1 MGGKG
6 LRLYFACDFAG
17 GNLLLKR
24 WWWLNTASVQI
35 NMHTLA
41 LLCLVGLAP
50 LCLQAAQT
58 PYFTDFESG
67 AGTEWSNTT
76 TDNTYPEAFSRFTGR
91 FGNQGQTLSLSNL
104 TVGASYTISYDLYV
118 LDSWDG
124 GGDTMGIQVD
134 GFDAFKYTFSNYNGN
149 PPSNPQSYPDNP
161 DVGRY
166 DMGFSGY
173 VDAIYRNV
181 EVPFVASNAV
191 VHITFQGSGLQ
202 DINDESWGVDNV
214 GVKLTSQLEDTYV
227 RLSTLPAQAST
238 NALII
243 DQFTISA
250 SRNLLSTSV
259 TNLANY
265 SLKEAGANG
274 TLGNADDV
282 AVPFDISTSGKDV
295 RFTLKS
301 APLQPGRY
309 RFMVLST
316 LLDANGKAV
325 TAFTRDFAVS
335 NPPLGLIEP
344 LVNGSIQ
351 DAAALPVAETPTGT
365 GFYTAA
371 GLGVFSSVGELDYW
385 SFDAEAQDRV
395 TIRLETEKT
404 GVYPRLFLQNANGD
418 NVQTVYGDGN
428 GVALLQNYT
437 ITTPGTYFIRA
448 WTDSAVSKYRVRV
461 DQSRG
466 PQLESEDN
474 SSQANANAASLSI
487 LTGAY
492 QARVAG
498 SLPVGDG
505 SGDWYNVG
513 VLNPGNAI
521 SVVATPVAGSG
532 IPLSNLVL
540 SVESSGSG
548 NGVALATN
556 ATGLL
561 NYTVV
566 SNDVHFVRISTAGTN
581 LNWRAQ
587 YYITI
592 SIVDGVPP
600 VVVSAS
606 VPSANGV
613 TTNLVDSIRVVFSE
627 NLNASITMLG
637 HRGGAYKG
645 HYYYPTT
652 NVMTWKDAEAQA
664 QTMGAHLVTVNDA
677 LENKW
682 LRENFIAL
690 GSFWIGLTDET
701 NEGTF
706 LWTSEQ
712 PVSFVN
718 WNSGEPNNSNNEDYV
733 QMAASGAW
741 SDASATLQTYGVVE
755 TTSLGPDQDGDGI
768 PDAWDPFPKDRFNGL
783 QLRAAGADGAF
794 GTADDVYY
802 QPYFDGV
809 PAGTEAVIRIADGP
823 LQAGKYQFIL
833 SGALR
838 DRVGNALAV
847 NYTNLFQVSVAEG
860 YAQEQR
866 FSDSAFGASPLG
878 TFASGNP
885 DGSLIGLSEILTGR
899 NPEGIA
905 AGDFNGDGQVDLV
918 SANYGA
924 GTITV
929 MTGQGDGTFVVAT
942 NQAVGRSSVNVLT
955 ADFNKD
961 GKLDLAVA
969 NYSDSS
975 VAIMLGNGNGT
986 FQTATYFAVGT
997 RPIGMATGDINK
1009 DGKVDLVVANVNSDN
1024 ASVLIGNGDGTFAA
1038 AVNYAC
1044 GNQPFSA
1051 VLGDLNKDGLLDLVT
1066 ANRESDN
1073 VSILFGKNDGTF
1085 GTSTNFVAGDGPR
1098 CAGIGDV
1105 DKDGNMDI
1113 VVANSIGQT
1122 VSVLKGDGAGHF
1134 QTKVD
1139 YAHTA
1144 SDVYNCNLVDINGD
1158 GYLDILLMGYGNSQ
1172 LVTML
1177 NLKNGTFG
1185 TGVVYPC
1192 GGNAIAAVTGDFNK
1206 DGLTDVAAVNYYG
1219 NTATVFL
1226 GRAQQVLVESPV
1238 GSGVRTAAGRGNL
1251 QDSGDIDYWSFSGQ
1265 AGDRCSIA
1273 VETIGSPGASQLYYL
1288 LRSASGANLVDFY
1301 PSYNGWG
1308 QSAPV
1313 VLPYS
1318 GNYTVEV
1325 RRNYDYF
1332 GEYRLRVTLASPP
1345 IQLEREDNS
1354 SISAANAPS
1363 LTLDAGHRKAT
1374 QLGYISIGD
1383 GNGDYFYLGA
1393 MAEGTVINLGAR
1405 KPATSGLAAELAI
1418 FDGSGNLMTNSAVGA
1433 AGLSYTI
1440 PSGKGGTYYARLL
1453 GGSIQGGQGGASG
1466 YALDF
1471 NGANY
1476 VTMPDAAS
1484 LDVTNQFTLE
1494 AWVYP
1499 QQFSGQDRAVISK
1512 VGGTG
1517 GNNGYQFGFS
1527 SDGKLWMSF
1536 NSPGQSWGSA
1546 NGVSTSPLDIL
1557 NRWTHVAATYDND
1570 TIRLY
1575 VNGQLTASNTVG
1587 ARAVV
1592 NSTSTLRISGDDN
1605 NHVYFDGLIDEVRL
1619 WNIARS
1625 QASLVADK
1633 DRGLT
1638 GAESGLAGYWNL
1650 NEGVGGTVMDR
1661 TANKNNGTL
1670 AGSTLPRWVLLGDS
1684 ILPSAGILAQYLLDI
1699 DLASANAPV
1708 IVQTSLP
1715 VENSTNLNI
1724 IDRFSMVFNKDMM
1737 VGSITNQASYD
1748 LRSAGPDGNFDTSD
1762 DATYQVVNKDY
1773 TGGFT
1778 VNYQISD
1785 GPLQPGKYR
1794 FTARTLLKDSF
1805 GNALAANYV
1814 QRFVIQGVA
1823 GFVMESR
1830 SNGSMN
1836 NATPLALTSS
1846 GKPAGSFN
1854 ATSQYAVAGNP
1865 HHLALGKF
1873 NGDTNWDLVTANY
1886 NGDNISVFTGNGDG
1900 TFVLTTNYP
1909 TGNGAVMADVGDVN
1923 KDGKADLVVAN
1934 YRANHFTVLLGSG
1947 AGTFTN
1953 LTNYATG
1960 VNPYGIG
1967 LGDFNKD
1974 GNLDVACGNTGSDNI
1989 QIFLGAGDGTF
2000 GSATNLSV
2008 GDQPNRLVVVD
2019 LNKDAKLDIVVA
2031 NYSGDSLSILMGHGD
2046 GAFDTALTI
2055 SVGDGPRAVAVA
2067 DVNNDGKLDLVVP
2080 LGVSQKVSVL
2090 NGNGDGTFGEPTV
2103 YNTGLN
2109 DVYDVIAVDL
2119 NQDGNLDLALAGYGS
2134 SRLGIMLNAG
2144 GGKFESI
2151 AHYSLG
2157 SGTIGVVA
2165 AEFNGDGLIDL
2176 ATANYGENTLSVLL
2190 GELRVNLAEDPSG
2203 SGMRTGAGRGNL
2215 SNTSDYDYW
2224 SFYGAAGDL
2233 VSIAVSAPGSPSAS
2247 QLYFRIDDPA
2257 GNYLTDF
2264 YPNYN
2269 GWGQSTPVT
2278 LPLTGTYTV
2287 YARYNY
2293 DYQSEYRLRVTTL
2306 SPPKQLEKEDNNN
2319 VSQANNVSLVLT
2331 NGHQLAQIA
2340 GYVSVGDDSGDY
2352 FKLGNLSSG
2361 TAISLG
2367 FKQPQSSWLNAV
2379 LGIFNSGGT
2388 MVTNSPIAA
2397 TNLTYV
2403 VGDGQEGAY
2412 YARVLATQPGALYI
2426 AGNSERVNVGAWSPG
2441 SQWTVEAWVKAVS
2454 APSGRRT
2461 IAGGLN
2467 SCLDWAITMESG
2479 QFGLATKPPGA
2490 CSISYRSTNTVVLNR
2505 WYHVAGTCDGTN
2517 AFLYVDGE
2525 LAATGAVENNYVGTP
2540 SGTWIGNE
2548 ACCTSSTFPGYIE
2561 EVRIWNRPLAVTE
2574 IRSNRLKTLNGDEA
2588 GLAGYWKL
2596 NEGFGTMAYDSSTNH
2611 HNGTLESG
2619 ARWAY
2624 SDLSGFASVTPS
2636 TFAVLD
2642 PLYAQYILS
2651 IDLSDSQPPMVTGVT
2666 LPTSGTTTQTLVDRF
2681 SISFNKDMM
2690 AATVVDP
2697 GTYDLRSSGADSQ
2710 FATADDAVYAI
2721 SCDGYTSGLSA
2732 SYHIPDGPL
2741 QPGQYRFTVKN
2752 SLQDRSGNPLPTNFV
2767 VTFGV
2772 TNIAGYVFEGR
2783 NNNSRNLATSLA
2795 TKPSNA
2801 PDGSLGSAGTVSADS
2816 GTRWV
2821 VVGKMNADNHSDL
2834 VAANYNADNI
2844 SVILGNGDG
2853 TFQAATQYAAG
2864 NGPIAVVLAD
2874 WNGDGK
2880 TDVTVANYQ
2889 ANSLSVLLG
2898 NGDGTLTS
2906 LTNIATGAK
2915 PLALAS
2921 ADYNGDGRP
2930 DLAVAC
2936 NGNNNIRVYTVTG
2949 AGVFTLAGT
2958 FSVGTNPETIHA
2970 GDLNKDSKQDLVVG
2984 NFNSDN
2990 VSVLLGNGDGTFKDA
3005 VQYATG
3011 DGPAAVTVGDVNKD
3025 GLLDVV
3031 AAHYNHTSMSV
3042 LLGNGDGTL
3051 GGATNY
3057 STALG
3062 TPYAMDL
3069 ADLNGD
3075 GSLDLVVPSFNG
3087 SQFAI
3092 LLNNGN
3098 GGFGEPFLYSC
3109 GSGASKAVVADF
3121 NEDGRLDVV
3130 TANRNSGNISI
3141 FLGNPVKEL
3150 VEDPAG
3156 TGVRSVG
3163 GRGIL
3168 TAASDVDYWSFSGK
3182 AGEWVSIA
3190 SEVAGNPGASS
3201 LHFRLEDP
3209 NGSSVVDYYAEYY
3222 GYGQSTPVQLPT
3234 SGTYAL
3240 RVEHYYDY
3248 LGEYRFRVTTAPA
3261 LIQLERE
3268 ANNNTSQANTV
3279 DMPLVNKHRL
3289 ATVLGYLGTYDSAGD
3304 YFRLGNLVADTT
3316 IGLKFRLPDSSALW
3330 PVLSVF
3336 DGNGTLVTNT
3346 ISEQTSLSY
3355 TIPSGGDGS
3364 YYARVTSGDYGNR
3377 PALKLDGSS
3386 QSIDLGNWFGYQA
3399 FTISMW
3405 IKPGGSQGT
3414 YADILDNNHRSGINW
3429 VIQQNGSDQNYYIW
3443 GNSDGASTVYFSLSP
3458 NRWNHLVI
3466 TRDTNRLNSIYVNGV
3481 LAGASVGTGD
3491 INYNGQQT
3499 LAFGRWGGGGRN
3511 WNGLVDELHMWS
3523 RPLSAGEVVA
3533 DMNST
3538 TMPSDSSVV
3547 GWWSFNEG
3555 SGAAVQDRSGNA
3567 HNGTLVNNPVWGTF
3581 SDRSLDTLFAQYLLD
3596 IDLSDAT
3603 SPAIT
3608 GVTFP
3613 AEGTT
3618 NSAII
3623 DRFTLSFSKDLLST
3637 SVTDVATYEL
3647 RGAGPDGVMDTSDD
3661 YLYTLASDGY
3671 TTGLSASFQVVNG
3684 PLQPGLHRFTV
3695 LTVLQ
3700 DRSGNTL
3707 AQPYIRYFH
3716 VGSVAGFFVEN
3727 QDNNTAAKATP
3738 ITMVESPAGLKSG
3751 GGRGNLRNSSDV
3763 DFWSFEGNTNE
3774 VLMIGMDIPGN
3785 PGGSQLHFEVF
3796 APNGTRI
3803 QDLYPDYYGKGQSSA
3818 LVLATNGTFTV
3829 RVSPYY
3835 NYFNEY
3841 RFRVSLAVPP
3851 MQMEVEDNNTIAKA
3865 SPVTLAVSGDS
3876 RYANIAGYIQN
3887 NGDLDY
3893 FNLGALTNG
3902 STVFLSVR
3910 LPSTS
3915 KLAPVVSLYDSDG
3928 KYLSEAA
3935 GGRPSDG
3942 VAQVQITKDGTYIA
3956 LIRGAE
3962 GIGGLTEQY
3971 VLDVQTVPT
3980 GNVSFPN
3987 LQVTSIV
3994 LPTGPV
4000 TSGGSIAFAFGVT
4013 NVGALATPGA
4023 SWSDRAVLSINT
4035 VMGDED
4041 DIPLGIYPHIGSLAP
4056 GAGYKVN
4063 ASGAIPDGVGGPFYI
4078 IVQTDFGNLV
4088 NEFLLE
4094 ADNTTVSDQTF
4105 SVILANYAD
4114 LKVENLHIGDPVD
4127 GVYPLSW
4134 TIANRG
4140 NASVNKSFKERIY
4153 VKNVASGAVLLNSE
4167 RAVADSLAVGGT
4179 LARSAQVTTSAAGIY
4194 QVLITAD
4201 SGNNIFEYETAGHAA
4216 AELNTA
4222 EGSFQITQAFN
4233 ISVQANP
4240 ANGGSVTGGG
4250 SYGVGSI
4257 ATLVA
4262 TPNTN
4267 AMPYYFLN
4275 WTENGVFQTATN
4287 QYRFTVTRDRVLVA
4301 NFTLP
4306 SYQISGVSDPSEGGY
4321 VTGSGTYFHGTTNTL
4336 KATANPGYLFTNWTE
4351 KGSVVAIQPELT
4363 VVASAN
4369 RSLVAHFVEANVF
4382 HVVST
4387 ATLPANLVPIAGA
4400 GTYSNGQTYI
4410 FRAPSNITNGP
4421 TAYAFKR
4428 FSVNGATASTNTAFT
4443 KRFST
4448 VDATNMVLVAEY
4460 EGRSILPVLIGA
4472 SGSISNPVPITTNY
4486 LLSLQF
4492 DRSMNPAYE
4501 PVVTLTNAALT
4512 VQTQVRTGGVW
4523 RTTAVTN
4530 DTYVTPSIS
4539 FGTGMDGTHKV
4550 WAIGGRDTNGLAL
4563 ALTNAL
4569 QVVVDAVPPVQPVV
4583 SLTSSNATSATISW
4597 ATYTA
4602 PSDLARFRVYLQPVS
4617 TTTGLALVTVI
4628 GPEKRSFQ
4636 FTGLSLDVNYYAA
4649 IEPVDQAGN
4658 TPATLNTLPILL
4670 PTTMPPQ
4677 VSIAATP
4684 VGANS
4689 ARIAWPTYDT
4699 SQLFGF
4705 AGFQLYVREANFI
4718 NVLGQTP
4725 AATFGPGIRETTVDN
4740 LDRTRKYFFAI
4751 VGVNRTN
4758 GFLRGVKTAAWSDPY
4773 AGELTRDTTIGSAGQ
4788 VVDIYQSISVNS
4800 NATLTLP
4807 AGTTLRF
4814 AAGAGLT
4821 VEQGRLMAEGTALD
4835 PVVFTS
4841 MKDSDGGTPA
4851 AGDWEGVVLKGSAA
4865 SSSRLTHVWVKFG
4878 KGLVLDA
4885 CQPTLD
4891 AFTALYNA
4899 PCGISLLN
4907 GAGATTESALIAFN
4921 QVGVQQA
4928 GLARLNIRNSVIKN
4942 NTTNAIALNAL
4953 SMIATQNWWGT
4964 PISAEITGRLSG
4976 SVNADSYLAYEP
4988 LLTPAMGTVINSL
5001 KVSTPVVD
5009 LKLASRTAESMRVSE
5024 DSSFANVFF
5033 APFTNRLAF
5042 ALSEGGGSKSIYAQF
5057 RSTTGNTNVPLVLN
5071 LEYITSGPKIQ
5082 AFSLSEGIT
5091 LHRPV
5096 QVSGLASAVLGVKK
5110 MELFVDGVLVYSANG
5125 GSISY
5130 LWDIRGLTPGIHRAK
5145 LLASDNGGNFATSE
5159 RNVVIDPTPP
5169 PAPVILQPGADLV
5182 QTTPTINV
5190 SGTAE
5195 KGIGIRLT
5203 RNGTLVAT
5211 TAADAS
5217 GAFSVN
5223 AASLVEGLNELVAI
5237 AFDSIGSTRSATRQ
5251 VVLDTGAPSM
5261 VVLDAPAYRPGYGLD
5276 LTWHYLTQG
5285 ERPTRFQVY
5294 WHTNNFNSSSQASG
5308 LSPILDAA
5316 GYTISGL
5323 ADGKYYI
5330 GVVGLDAAGNRSA
5343 LSDRVSYFYDSTRP
5357 SFVIS
5362 YDRQSPVGMGAL
5374 TVRLAS
5380 SEPLAFMPTLSFK
5393 APGAVGPQSISITN
5407 TSETTYE
5414 GVLTITGAT
5423 PSGEVTWSV
5432 SGQDLAG
5439 NTYSGAP
5446 KGSPLVIDVIPPQ
5459 GIITTVPQGPV
5470 QTLVPTNVVV
5480 TLGLTEPVAAGSVP
5494 TLQFN
5499 PPTGTVVNVTLSGS
5513 GTNWNGLLPL
5523 HPSMGSGFGA
5533 FVFGA
5538 RDVVNNVG
5546 SNLLSGATLEIYNTA
5561 QPSAPSAPAGLAA
5574 ESLSGGQIKLRWGA
5588 VSNAEIYRLYRE
5600 AGTNNVAPTVLVLDN
5615 VMSNQVVD
5623 VPLADGK
5630 YRYAVT
5636 ASRRGSESTNGNIV
5650 VANSDRTPPPAPTNI
5665 VVQLAS
5671 AGVQISWQ
5679 QPAGEKPDHFNVY
5692 RNGAL
5697 VKTLVSGTTI
5707 IDVPPRGVANYTVGA
5722 SDALGNENLSAQA
5735 SIQMLVGAV
5744 GNLQV
5749 LINQGQAPVL
5759 TWTSDDSTA
5768 VGYNVYRNGVK
5779 QNATL
5784 LTTASYVDLLP
5795 VGDSV
5800 ITYAVRAENAKAEE
5814 SAPRT
5819 VDVYPIALDL
5829 FANAQGSTTNGA
5841 LVTRYFDD
5849 YQVVVTNLT
5858 AATAMPVQALEL
5870 RRTVDSGSAL
5880 TRVMPVSQT
5889 IGGGNWLG
5897 RDVVFAS
5904 AATLDAQSMRVRVVQ
5919 DTGVSGSSVIYQRVF
5934 DFTRVSDPGL
5944 MMSLASSQPP
5954 LAGGLASFDV
5964 RMYNRG
5970 YADINVIVTRANG
5983 AKPGDIYIAVK
5994 NPLGQEVSRTEYNG
6008 TPKGTFFMNDG
6019 RAYVRIVPGAS
6030 VAFTVADV
6038 LVPEALSSQEYATF
6052 EVVASKIYHHLG
6064 SSDQLESG
6072 PLRGSMDSSLKQ
6084 TDYYGTATASQ
6095 AVYSN
6100 EDPIIITGKAIDRAK
6115 GTPVPNAALK
6125 IGFSTR
6131 GFRWFKEIV
6140 TDATGKY
6147 TYEYHTQPG
6156 FGGTLTMWAA
6166 HPLVFDALN
6175 QTQVTVYKM
6184 YANPSYGDIRMS
6196 KNDTMRFGVSLFNPA
6211 DVPLTQLKTEYV
6223 VYRMDG
6229 TNQIPVTTVRGTN
6242 RIDSSLQI
6250 EPGKSRDVVLELA
6263 ADPNAPDEVVVEA
6276 VISTAEGARAR
6287 FTGYVTLLPAVP
6299 LVVVMDPP
6307 IGYLE
6312 VSLNR
6317 GSQLSRQVT
6326 ILNRGLKDLQGVE
6339 LFAPTNVTWMNVNL
6353 PVSPDGKI
6361 RLPDLGIGKSNT
6373 FTVVF
6378 TPPADVKMDYYH
6390 DVIKVKGTNT
6400 PADFDIDLYSLVTSD
6415 QKGSVQF
6422 FVDNNL
6428 GLTVSNATVRLRS
6441 GLLQVELP
6449 PSITDSNGLV
6459 TIHDLQEGDWSWQ
6472 ASAPGHSTTAGTV
6485 AVVPSQTVQVHA
6497 RLAKSLVTV
6506 NFSVVPVP
6514 YTDKYEIKIEQT
6526 FETHVP
6532 AGVLVV
6538 DPPFKNFEKIQPG
6551 FEANFIATVK
6561 NYGLLEMTDLTIKGS
6576 ESQGGVL
6583 TPLIEY
6589 VPLML
6594 PMQTI
6599 EVPFTFTYNTSG
6611 EGQQGIKTR
6620 QRKPSGQDIADC
6632 IVGAAPFGGALSADV
6647 WRGLAAILQARERCI
6662 SDLSPQTALT
6672 SIGIIYGIGQL
6683 AAAWGSFA
6691 EFTVGFIGQA
6701 LGCIIGN
6708 FFDPGGGGN
6717 TNYPGPR
6724 SDSSYNCD
6732 AFPCFGTDTKV
6743 WMADGSWK
6751 EIQNIRSTDKVRTG
6765 LRDTQVATV
6774 RHTYTNASSNV
6785 LEVKLADAMTGAIK
6799 RNLVVTGEHLMWV
6812 DGKGWVA
6819 ACNLKVGDWLSTFD
6833 GANYKV
6839 AEMKATKQVIPVY
6852 SLQLEGD
6859 SAFYANGVLVH
6870 DMCGGQLG
6878 GLTLLRKEAAQ

>member
-1 MGGKG
+1 
-6 LRLYFACDFAG
+6 
-17 GNLLLKR
+17 
-24 WWWLNTASVQI
+24 
-35 NMHTLA
+35 MHTLV
-41 LLCLVGLAP
+41 LFCLIGLAP
-50 LCLQAAQT
+50 FCLQAAQA

-67 AGTEWSNTT
+67 AGVEWSDST
-76 TDNTYPEAFSRFTGR
+76 TDNTYPGVFSRFSGR
-91 FGNQGQTLSLSNL
+91 FGNQSQTLTLSNM
-104 TVGASYTISYDLYV
+104 TVGASYTVSFDLYV

-124 GGDTMGIQVD
+124 GGDTMDVQVD
-134 GFDAFKYTFSNYNGN
+134 GFDVFKYTFSNYNGN
-149 PPSNPQSYPDNP
+149 PPNNPQSYPNNP
-161 DVGRY
+161 DIGRY

-191 VHITFQGSGLQ
+191 VHISFQGIGLQ
-202 DINDESWGVDNV
+202 DINDESWGIDHV
-214 GVKLTSQLEDTYV
+214 GVKLTSQLENTYV
-227 RLSTLPAQAST
+227 RFCTLPTQGSS
-238 NALII
+238 NALVI
-243 DQFTISA
+243 DQFAISA
-250 SRNLLSTSV
+250 SRNLLSTAA

-265 SLKEAGANG
+265 TFKEAGANG
-274 TLGNADDV
+274 TLGDGDDV
-282 AVPFDISTSGKDV
+282 AVPFDISVSGKDV
-295 RFTLKS
+295 QFTLKS

-309 RFMVLST
+309 RFALLST
-316 LLDANGKAV
+316 LLDANNNAV
-325 TAFTRDFAVS
+325 TAFARDFVVV
-335 NPPLGLIEP
+335 NPTLGLIEP
-344 LVNGSIQ
+344 LVNGTIQ
-351 DAAALPVAETPTGT
+351 DAAALPMTETPTGT

-395 TIRLETEKT
+395 TIRLEAEKT
-404 GVYPRLFLQNANGD
+404 GTYPRLFLQNANGD
-418 NVQTVYGDGN
+418 NLQTVYGDGN
-428 GVALLQNYT
+428 GVAVLQNYT
-437 ITTPGTYFIRA
+437 ISTPGTYFLRV
-448 WTDSAVSKYRVRV
+448 WTDSAITKYRLRV

-474 SSQANANAASLSI
+474 SSQANANPVSLSI

-492 QARVAG
+492 QARLAG
-498 SLPVGDG
+498 SLPAGDG
-505 SGDWYNVG
+505 NGDWFNVG

-532 IPLSNLVL
+532 IQLSNLVL
-540 SVESSGSG
+540 SVENAGSG
-548 NGVALATN
+548 NGVALVTN
-556 ATGLL
+556 TSGSL
-561 NYTVV
+561 NYTVA
-566 SNDVHFVRISTAGTN
+566 SNDVHYVRVSTAGTN

-600 VVVSAS
+600 VVVSTS

-613 TTNLVDSIRVVFSE
+613 TTNLIDTIRVVFSE
-627 NLNASITMLG
+627 NLNPSITMLG
-637 HRGGAYKG
+637 HRGGSYKG
-645 HYYYPTT
+645 HYYFPTT
-652 NVMTWKDAEAQA
+652 NAMSWKDAESMA
-664 QTMGAHLVTVNDA
+664 QTIGAHLATVNDA
-677 LENKW
+677 LKNKW
-682 LRENFIAL
+682 LRENFACL
-690 GSFWIGLTDET
+690 GSFWIGLSDET
-701 NEGTF
+701 NEGAF
-706 LWTSEQ
+706 IWTSGQ
-712 PVSFVN
+712 PISFVN

-733 QMAASGAW
+733 QMVPSGAW
-741 SDASATLQTYGVVE
+741 SDVSGTVQTYGVVE
-755 TTSLGPDQDGDGI
+755 TTSLGADQDGDGI
-768 PDAWDPFPKDRFNGL
+768 PDAWDLFPNDRFNGL
-783 QLRAAGADGAF
+783 QLRAAGTDGIF
-794 GTADDVYY
+794 GTGDDVYY

-809 PAGTEAVIRIADGP
+809 PTGTEAVIRIADGP
-823 LQAGKYQFIL
+823 LQPGKYQFIL
-833 SGALR
+833 SAALR

-847 NYTNLFQVSVAEG
+847 NSTNVFQVSGAEG

-866 FSDSAFGASPLG
+866 FSDSAFGATPLG
-878 TFASGNP
+878 TFTSGNP
-885 DGSLIGLSEILTGR
+885 NGSLIGLTEILTGS

-905 AGDFNGDGQVDLV
+905 VGDYNGDGQVDLV

-924 GTITV
+924 GTVTI
-929 MTGQGDGTFVVAT
+929 MMGQGDGTFVVAT
-942 NQAVGRSSVNVLT
+942 NQAVGRSAVNVVT
-955 ADFNKD
+955 SDFNKD

-969 NYSDSS
+969 NYNDSS

-986 FQTATYFAVGT
+986 FQTATYYTVGS
-997 RPIGMATGDINK
+997 RPIGMAVGDLNK
-1009 DGKVDLVVANVNSDN
+1009 DGKIDLVVANVNSGN
-1024 ASVLIGNGDGTFAA
+1024 ASVLIGNGDGTFANT
-1038 AVNYAC
+1038 VNYTC

-1051 VLGDLNKDGLLDLVT
+1051 ALGDLNKDGILDLVT

-1085 GTSTNFVAGDGPR
+1085 GSATNLTVGDGPR
-1098 CAGIGDV
+1098 SACIGDV
-1105 DKDGNMDI
+1105 DKDGNLDI
-1113 VVANSIGQT
+1113 VVANSISQT
-1122 VSVLKGDGAGHF
+1122 LSVLKGDGAGNF

-1139 YAHTA
+1139 YSHTA
-1144 SDVYNCNLVDINGD
+1144 SDVYNCNLADLNGD
-1158 GYLDILLMGYGNSQ
+1158 GYLDVLLMGYGNSQ

-1185 TGVVYPC
+1185 TGIVYPC
-1192 GGNAIAAVTGDFNK
+1192 GGNVIAAATGDYNK
-1206 DGLTDVAAVNYYG
+1206 DGLQDVVAVNYYG

-1226 GRAQQVLVESPV
+1226 GRSQQVLTESPT

-1251 QDSGDIDYWSFSGQ
+1251 QNASDIDYWSFSGQ

-1273 VETIGSPGASQLYYL
+1273 VETVGNPGASQLYYL

-1308 QSAPV
+1308 QSTPV

-1318 GNYTVEV
+1318 GNYTIEV

-1345 IQLEREDNS
+1345 VQLEREDNS

-1363 LTLDAGHRKAT
+1363 LTLDAGHLKAT
-1374 QLGYISIGD
+1374 QLGYISVGD
-1383 GNGDYFYLGA
+1383 GNGDYDYLGA
-1393 MAEGTVINLGAR
+1393 MAEGTVINLGIR
-1405 KPATSGLAAELAI
+1405 KPATSGLAAQLAI
-1418 FDGSGNLMTNSAVGA
+1418 FNGSGTLTTNNAVGTS
-1433 AGLSYTI
+1433 GLSYTI
-1440 PSGKGGTYYARLL
+1440 PAGQGGTYYARVL
-1453 GGSIQGGQGGASG
+1453 GGGVQSGQGGASG

-1476 VTMPDAAS
+1476 VSIPDAAA
-1484 LDVTNQFTLE
+1484 LDLTNQFTLE

-1499 QQFSGQDRAVISK
+1499 QQFSGQDRAIISK
-1512 VGGTG
+1512 VGGSG
-1517 GNNGYQFGFS
+1517 GDNGYQFGFS
-1527 SDGKLWMSF
+1527 SDGKLWMNF
-1536 NSPGQSWGSA
+1536 NSPGQNWGTA
-1546 NGVSTSPLDIL
+1546 NSVSTTPLDIL

-1570 TIRLY
+1570 TMRLY
-1575 VNGQLTASNTVG
+1575 VNGQLAASNTIG
-1587 ARAVV
+1587 ARAVI
-1592 NSTSTLRISGDDN
+1592 NSTSSLRISGDDN
-1605 NHVYFDGLIDEVRL
+1605 NHVYFDGLIDEVRV

-1625 QASLVADK
+1625 QASLLADK
-1633 DRGLT
+1633 DRTLT

-1650 NEGVGGTVMDR
+1650 NEGVGGIVADR
-1661 TANKNNGTL
+1661 TANKNNGSL
-1670 AGSTLPRWVLLGDS
+1670 AGSTLPGWILLGDS
-1684 ILPSAGILAQYLLDI
+1684 VLPPTGILAQYLLDI
-1699 DLASANAPV
+1699 DIASADAP
-1708 IVQTSLP
+1708 IITQTTLP
-1715 VENSTNLNI
+1715 SDNSTNLNI

-1737 VGSITNQASYD
+1737 VSSITNQASYD
-1748 LRSAGPDGNFDTSD
+1748 LRSAGADGNFDTAD
-1762 DATYQVVNKDY
+1762 DAIYQVVNKDY

-1778 VNYQISD
+1778 VNYQIPD

-1794 FTARTLLKDSF
+1794 FTAKTSLKDSY
-1805 GNALAANYV
+1805 GNALASNYV

-1830 SNGSMN
+1830 NNGSMN
-1836 NATPLALTSS
+1836 NATPLALTSA

-1854 ATSQYAVAGNP
+1854 TTAQYTVAGNP

-1886 NGDNISVFTGNGDG
+1886 SGDNISIFIGNGDG
-1900 TFVLTTNYP
+1900 TFTLTTNYP
-1909 TGNGAVMADVGDVN
+1909 TGSGPTMTAVADLN
-1923 KDGKADLVVAN
+1923 KDGKTDLVVAN
-1934 YRANHFTVLLGSG
+1934 YRANRLTVLLGN
-1947 AGTFTN
+1947 GTGSFTN

-1960 VNPYGIG
+1960 TNPFGIG
-1967 LGDFNKD
+1967 FGDFNKD
-1974 GNLDVACGNTGSDNI
+1974 GNLDVVCANVGSDNV
-1989 QIFLGAGDGTF
+1989 QVFLGAGDGTF
-2000 GSATNLSV
+2000 GSPTAFSV
-2008 GDQPNRLVVVD
+2008 GDQPNKLVVAD
-2019 LNKDAKLDIVVA
+2019 LNNDGKMDVVTA
-2031 NYSGDSLSILMGHGD
+2031 NYNSDNLSVLMGHGD
-2046 GAFDTALTI
+2046 GTFDAPLTI
-2055 SVGDGPRAVAVA
+2055 SVGDGPRTVAVA
-2067 DVNNDGKLDLVVP
+2067 DVNNDGKLDLIVP
-2080 LGVSQKVSVL
+2080 LGISRQVSVM
-2090 NGNGDGTFGEPTV
+2090 NGNGDGTFGEATV
-2103 YNTGLN
+2103 YNTGLA
-2109 DVYDVIAVDL
+2109 DVYDLIAVDL
-2119 NQDGNLDLALAGYGS
+2119 NQDGNLDLAMAAYGS
-2134 SRLGIMLNAG
+2134 NRLGVMLNQG
-2144 GGKFESI
+2144 RGVFESVSS
-2151 AHYSLG
+2151 YSLG
-2157 SGTIGVVA
+2157 YGTIGVVA

-2176 ATANYGENTLSVLL
+2176 ATANYGENNVSVLL
-2190 GELRVNLAEDPSG
+2190 GELRMNLAEDPAG
-2203 SGMRTGAGRGNL
+2203 TGMRTGAGRGNL

-2224 SFYGAAGDL
+2224 SFYGTAGDL
-2233 VSIAVSAPGSPSAS
+2233 VSVAVSVPGSPGAS
-2247 QLYFRIDDPA
+2247 QLYFRIDDPT
-2257 GNYLTDF
+2257 GNALTDF

-2269 GWGQSTPVT
+2269 GWGQSSPAT
-2278 LPLTGTYTV
+2278 LPVTGTYTV
-2287 YARYNY
+2287 MVRYNY

-2319 VSQANNVSLVLT
+2319 ISQANNVSLVLT

-2340 GYVSVGDDSGDY
+2340 GYLSLGDDSGDY

-2367 FKQPQSSWLNAV
+2367 FQQPKSSWLNAV
-2379 LGIFNSGGT
+2379 LGIFNSSGT
-2388 MVTNSPIAA
+2388 MVTNSLIAA
-2397 TNLTYV
+2397 TNLTYAV
-2403 VGDGQEGAY
+2403 ADGQEGAY
-2412 YARVLATQPGALYI
+2412 YARILATQPGALYI
-2426 AGNSERVNVGAWSPG
+2426 PGNSERVNVGAWSPG

-2525 LAATGAVENNYVGTP
+2525 LAATGPVENNYVGTP

-2548 ACCTSSTFPGYIE
+2548 ACCNSSTFPGYIQ
-2561 EVRIWNRPLAVTE
+2561 EVRIWNRPLGVAE
-2574 IRSNRLKTLNGDEA
+2574 IKTNRLKSLNGDEN
-2588 GLAGYWKL
+2588 GLQGYWKL
-2596 NEGFGTMAYDSSTNH
+2596 NEGFGSVAYDSSTNH
-2611 HNGTLESG
+2611 HNGTLENG

-2624 SDLSGFASVTPS
+2624 SDLPGFTVVTPS
-2636 TFAVLD
+2636 ASAVLD

-2651 IDLSDSQPPMVTGVT
+2651 IDLSDSNPPMVTGVT
-2666 LPTSGTTTQTLVDRF
+2666 LPASGTTTQTLVDRF
-2681 SISFNKDMM
+2681 SIYFNKDMM

-2697 GTYDLRSSGADSQ
+2697 STYDLRASGADGQ
-2710 FATADDAVYAI
+2710 FATADDAVYAV

-2732 SYHIPDGPL
+2732 SYHVTDGPL
-2741 QPGQYRFTVKN
+2741 QPGQYRFTVKT
-2752 SLQDRSGNPLPTNFV
+2752 SLQDRSGNPLSASYV

-2783 NNNSRNLATSLA
+2783 NNNARNQATSLSSHL
-2795 TKPSNA
+2795 SNV
-2801 PDGSLGSAGTVSADS
+2801 PDGSLGSAGTVVADS
-2816 GTRWV
+2816 GVRWLAA
-2821 VVGKMNADNHSDL
+2821 GKMNGDNHLDL
-2834 VAANYNADNI
+2834 ITANYNADNI
-2844 SVILGNGDG
+2844 SVILGKGDG
-2853 TFQAATQYAAG
+2853 TFQTATNYAAG
-2864 NGPIAVVLAD
+2864 NGPISVVLAD

-2880 TDVTVANYQ
+2880 TDVAVANYQ
-2889 ANSLSVLLG
+2889 ANSLSILLG
-2898 NGDGTLTS
+2898 NGDGTLTA
-2906 LTNIATGAK
+2906 LTNMTTGTRPNGLTA
-2915 PLALAS
+2915 
-2921 ADYNGDGRP
+2921 ADFNGDGRS
-2930 DLAVAC
+2930 DLAVVC
-2936 NGNNNIRVYTVTG
+2936 NGNNNVRVYTVTG
-2949 AGVFTLAGT
+2949 AGIFTLAGT
-2958 FSVGTNPETIHA
+2958 FTVGTNPETIRA
-2970 GDLNKDSKQDLVVG
+2970 ADLNKDSKQDLVVG
-2984 NFNSDN
+2984 NYNSDN

-3011 DGPAAVTVGDVNKD
+3011 DGPAAVAVGDVNKD

-3031 AAHYNHTSMSV
+3031 AAHYNHNSISV

-3051 GGATNY
+3051 GAATSY
-3057 STALG
+3057 ATSLSS
-3062 TPYAMDL
+3062 PYAMDL

-3075 GSLDLVVPSFNG
+3075 GNLDVVVPSFNG
-3087 SQFAI
+3087 SQFAV

-3109 GSGASKAVVADF
+3109 GSGASKVVIADF

-3130 TANRNSGNISI
+3130 TANRNNGNISI
-3141 FLGNPVKEL
+3141 YLGNSTQEL
-3150 VEDPAG
+3150 VEDPVG

-3168 TAASDVDYWSFSGK
+3168 TTSSDVDYWSFSGK
-3182 AGEWVSIA
+3182 GGEWVSIA
-3190 SEVAGNPGASS
+3190 SEIAGNPGGSS

-3209 NGSSVVDYYAEYY
+3209 NGSSVADYYADYY
-3222 GYGQSTPVQLPT
+3222 GYGQSTPVRLPI
-3234 SGTYAL
+3234 SGTYSL

-3248 LGEYRFRVTTAPA
+3248 LSEYRFRITTAPA
-3261 LIQLERE
+3261 LTQLERE
-3268 ANNNTSQANTV
+3268 ANNSISQANTV
-3279 DMPLVNKHRL
+3279 DMPLVNKHRV
-3289 ATVLGYLGTYDSAGD
+3289 ATVLGYLGAYDGPGD
-3304 YFRLGNLVADTT
+3304 YYQLGNLVSDTT
-3316 IGLKFRLPDSSALW
+3316 IALAFRLPDSSALW
-3330 PVLSVF
+3330 PVLSVY

-3346 ISEQTSLSY
+3346 VNEKTSLSY
-3355 TIPSGGDGS
+3355 TIPSGKDGA
-3364 YYARVTSGDYGNR
+3364 YYARVTAGDYGNR
-3377 PALKLDGSS
+3377 PALKLDGAS
-3386 QSIDLGNWFGYQA
+3386 QSIDLGNWFNYQT

-3405 IKPGGSQGT
+3405 IKPGSSQVS

-3429 VIQQNGSDQNYYIW
+3429 VIQQNGGDQNYYIW
-3443 GNSDGASTVYFSLSP
+3443 GNSDGANTLYFSLSP

-3466 TRDTNRLNSIYVNGV
+3466 TRDTNRLNCIYVNGALV
-3481 LAGASVGTGD
+3481 GSSVGTGD

-3499 LAFGRWGGGGRN
+3499 LAFGCWGGGGRN
-3511 WNGLVDELHMWS
+3511 WNGLVDELHMWN
-3523 RPLSAGEVVA
+3523 RPLSASEVA
-3533 DMNST
+3533 SDMSAST
-3538 TMPSDSSVV
+3538 SPSDSGVM

-3555 SGAAVQDRSGNA
+3555 SGAVVQDQSGNN

-3581 SDRSLDTLFAQYLLD
+3581 SDRNLDTLFAQYLLD
-3596 IDLSDAT
+3596 IDLADT
-3603 SPAIT
+3603 TPPAIA

-3637 SVTDVATYEL
+3637 SVTDLATYEL
-3647 RGAGPDGVMDTSDD
+3647 RGAGPDGALDTADD
-3661 YLYTLASDGY
+3661 YFYTLASDGY
-3671 TTGLSASFQVVNG
+3671 TSGLSASFQIVNG

-3695 LTVLQ
+3695 LTTLQ

-3707 AQPYIRYFH
+3707 SQPYIRYFN
-3716 VGSVAGFFVEN
+3716 VGSVAGFLVEN
-3727 QDNNTAAKATP
+3727 QDNNAADKATSL
-3738 ITMVESPAGLKSG
+3738 TMLESPAGLKSG
-3751 GGRGNLRNSSDV
+3751 GGRGNLRNNSDV
-3763 DFWSFEGNTNE
+3763 DYWSFEGHTNE

-3785 PGGSQLHFEVF
+3785 PGGSQLHFEVYG
-3796 APNGTRI
+3796 PNGTRI

-3818 LVLATNGTFTV
+3818 LMLTTNGTFTM

-3835 NYFNEY
+3835 GYFSEY
-3841 RFRVSLAVPP
+3841 RFRVFLAVPP

-3865 SPVTLAVSGDS
+3865 SPVALAVSGDS
-3876 RYANIAGYIQN
+3876 RYANMAGYIQS

-3915 KLAPVVSLYDSDG
+3915 RLAPVVSLYDSDG
-3928 KYLSEAA
+3928 KYMTEAA
-3935 GGRPSDG
+3935 GGRSSDG
-3942 VAQVQITKDGTYIA
+3942 VAQVQITKNGTYIA

-3971 VLDVQTVPT
+3971 VLDVQVVPT

-3987 LQVTSIV
+3987 LQVTSIT
-3994 LPTGPV
+3994 LPTGPAV
-4000 TSGGSIAFAFGVT
+4000 SGSPIAFTFGVT

-4023 SWSDRAVLSINT
+4023 SWSDRAVMSINT
-4035 VMGDED
+4035 IMGDED
-4041 DIPLGIYPHIGSLAP
+4041 DIPLGIYPHVGSLTP
-4056 GAGYKVN
+4056 GAGYIVN
-4063 ASGAIPDGVGGPFYI
+4063 ASGAIPDGVSGPFYI

-4094 ADNTTVSDQTF
+4094 ADNTTASDQTF
-4105 SVILANYAD
+4105 GVTLANYAD
-4114 LKVENLHIGDPVD
+4114 LKVENLHISDPVD
-4127 GVYPLSW
+4127 GVYTMNW

-4140 NASVNKSFKERIY
+4140 NASVSKSFKERVY
-4153 VKNVASGAVLLNSE
+4153 VRNVTSGSVLLNVE
-4167 RAVADSLAVGGT
+4167 RIAADSLPVNGAV
-4179 LARSAQVTTSAAGIY
+4179 ARTAQVTTSAAGVY
-4194 QVLITAD
+4194 QVLVTAD
-4201 SGNNIFEYETAGHAA
+4201 SSNDIFEYEAGGHAA
-4216 AELNTA
+4216 AELNTV
-4222 EGSFQITQAFN
+4222 EGGFQITQTFN
-4233 ISVQANP
+4233 VTVQVNP
-4240 ANGGSVTGGG
+4240 ANSGSVTGAGG
-4250 SYGVGSI
+4250 YGVGSI

-4262 TPNTN
+4262 TPNTTS
-4267 AMPYYFLN
+4267 MPYYFLN

-4287 QYRFTVTRDRVLVA
+4287 QYRFTVSRDRVLVA

-4306 SYQISGVSDPSEGGY
+4306 SYQISGVSEPAEGGY
-4321 VTGSGTYFHGTTNTL
+4321 VTGSGTYFHGTTNVL

-4351 KGSVVAIQPELT
+4351 KGSVVATQPELT
-4363 VVASAN
+4363 IIAHTN

-4382 HVVST
+4382 HVVTTGTSPT
-4387 ATLPANLVPIAGA
+4387 NLTTLSGA
-4400 GTYSNGQTYI
+4400 GTYTNGQTYT
-4410 FRAPSNITNGP
+4410 FKAPASLTNGP
-4421 TAYAFKR
+4421 MAYAFKR
-4428 FSVNGATASTNTAFT
+4428 FSVNGATASTNASFT

-4448 VDATNMVLVAEY
+4448 VDSTNMVLVAEY

-4472 SGSISNPVPITTNY
+4472 WGSISNPVPITTNY
-4486 LLSLQF
+4486 HLSLQF
-4492 DRSMNPAYE
+4492 DRAMNPAYE

-4512 VQTQVRTGGVW
+4512 VQTQVKTGGVW
-4523 RTTAVTN
+4523 MTTTLTN
-4530 DTYVTPSIS
+4530 DTYVTPSIG

-4550 WAIGGRDTNGLAL
+4550 WVAGGRDANGLAL
-4563 ALTNAL
+4563 ALTNAT
-4569 QVVVDAVPPVQPVV
+4569 QIVVDAVPPVQPVV
-4583 SLTSSNATSATISW
+4583 SLISSNATSATVAW
-4597 ATYTA
+4597 NDYVA

-4617 TTTGLALVTVI
+4617 TATGLALVTVI
-4628 GPEKRSFQ
+4628 GPEKRSYQ
-4636 FTGLSLDVNYYAA
+4636 FTGLSLDVNYFVAV
-4649 IEPVDQAGN
+4649 EPVDIAGN

-4677 VSIAATP
+4677 VSIAVTP
-4684 VGANS
+4684 VGGNS
-4689 ARIAWPTYDT
+4689 AKISWPTYDT
-4699 SQLFGF
+4699 SPLFGF
-4705 AGFQLYVREANFI
+4705 AGFQLYMREANFI
-4718 NVLGQTP
+4718 TVLGQTP
-4725 AATFGPGIRETTVDN
+4725 AATLGPGIRETTVDN
-4740 LDRTRKYFFAI
+4740 LDRTKKYYFAV
-4751 VGVNRTN
+4751 VGINRTN
-4758 GFLRGVKTAAWSDPY
+4758 GFLRAVKTGVWSDPY
-4773 AGELTRDTTIGSAGQ
+4773 AGELTRDTTIGGAGQ
-4788 VVDIYQSISVNS
+4788 VVDIYQPITINS

-4814 AAGAGLT
+4814 AAGASLN

-4841 MKDSDGGTPA
+4841 VQDAVGGTPA
-4851 AGDWEGVVLKGSAA
+4851 AGDWEGVVLKGGAA
-4865 SSSRLTHVWVKFG
+4865 SASRLTHVWVKFG

-4899 PCGISLLN
+4899 SYGMALVN
-4907 GAGATTESALIAFN
+4907 GAAVTTEFALVAFN
-4921 QVGVQQA
+4921 QVGIQQS

-4942 NTTNAIALNAL
+4942 NSTNAMALNAA

-4964 PISAEITGRLSG
+4964 PLSSEITSRLSG
-4976 SVNADSYLAYEP
+4976 TVNADSFLTYEP
-4988 LLTPAMGTVINSL
+4988 VLTPAIGTVINSS

-5024 DSSFANVFF
+5024 DSSFASVFF

-5057 RSTTGNTNVPLVLN
+5057 RSTTGNTNPPVVLS

-5082 AFSLSEGIT
+5082 AFSLSEGMT
-5091 LHRPV
+5091 LNRPL
-5096 QVSGLASAVLGVKK
+5096 QVSGLASAVLGVKRI
-5110 MELFVDGVLVYSANG
+5110 EFYVDGALVYGANG
-5125 GSISY
+5125 GSLSY
-5130 LWDIRGLTPGIHRAK
+5130 LWDVRGLIPGTHRVK
-5145 LLASDNGGNFATSE
+5145 LLANDNGGNFATAE

-5169 PAPVILQPGADLV
+5169 PAPVIVQPAADLV
-5182 QTTPTINV
+5182 QTAPTINV

-5195 KGIGIRLT
+5195 KGIGVRLT
-5203 RNGTLVAT
+5203 RNGTLVVTAT
-5211 TAADAS
+5211 ADAT
-5217 GAFSVN
+5217 GAYSMTAV
-5223 AASLVEGLNELVAI
+5223 SLVEGLNELVAI
-5237 AFDSIGSTRSATRQ
+5237 AFDNIGSTRSATRQ
-5251 VVLDTGAPSM
+5251 VVLDTGAPSA
-5261 VVLDAPAYRPGYGLD
+5261 VILDAPTYRPAYGLD
-5276 LTWHYLTQG
+5276 LTWRYSTQG
-5285 ERPTRFQVY
+5285 ERPIRFQVY
-5294 WHTNNFNSSSQASG
+5294 WHTNDFSSATQASG
-5308 LSPILDAA
+5308 MSPIIENA

-5374 TVRLAS
+5374 TVRLAA
-5380 SEPLAFMPTLSFK
+5380 SEPLASMPTLSFK
-5393 APGAVGPQSISITN
+5393 TSGAVGPQSVTITN

-5414 GVLTITGAT
+5414 GIITITGAT
-5423 PSGEVTWSV
+5423 PSGEVSWNV

-5439 NTYSGAP
+5439 NTFTGAP

-5459 GIITTVPQGPV
+5459 GIITTVPVGPV

-5480 TLGLTEPVAAGSVP
+5480 ALGLTEPVAVGSVP
-5494 TLQFN
+5494 TLQFT
-5499 PPTGTVVNVTLSGS
+5499 PPTGTSVSITMSGS

-5523 HPSMGSGFGA
+5523 HPSMGSGFG
-5533 FVFGA
+5533 VFSLSV
-5538 RDVVNNVG
+5538 RDAVNNVG
-5546 SNLLSGATLEIYNTA
+5546 TNLLSGATLEIYNTA
-5561 QPSAPSAPAGLAA
+5561 QPSAPSAPSALVA
-5574 ESLSGGQIKLRWGA
+5574 ESLSGGQIQLRWGA

-5600 AGTNNVAPTVLVLDN
+5600 AGTNSAVPTALVVDN
-5615 VMSNQVVD
+5615 VISNQVVD
-5623 VPLADGK
+5623 VPPADGK
-5630 YRYAVT
+5630 YRYVVT
-5636 ASRRGSESTNGNIV
+5636 ASRRGSESTNSNLVI
-5650 VANSDRTPPPAPTNI
+5650 ANSDRTPPPAPTNV

-5679 QPAGEKPDHFNVY
+5679 QPSGEKPDHYSVY
-5692 RNGAL
+5692 RNG
-5697 VKTLVSGTTI
+5697 TLVRTLSSGTSI

-5722 SDALGNENLSAQA
+5722 SDLLGNENLSAPA

-5749 LINQGQAPVL
+5749 LVNQGQAPVL
-5759 TWTSDDSTA
+5759 TWTSDDTTA
-5768 VGYNVYRNGVK
+5768 VGYNVYRNGIK
-5779 QNATL
+5779 QNAVL
-5784 LTTASYVDLLP
+5784 LTSPNYVDLLP
-5795 VGDSV
+5795 AGNAV
-5800 ITYAVRAENAKAEE
+5800 ITYAIRAENAKAEE

-5819 VDVYPIALDL
+5819 VDVYPLSVDL

-5841 LVTRYFDD
+5841 LVTRYFDN

-5858 AATAMPVQALEL
+5858 TTNAIPVKELEL

-5880 TRVMPVSQT
+5880 TRVMPISQV
-5889 IGGGNWLG
+5889 IGGGNWLN

-5904 AATLDAQSMRVRVVQ
+5904 STTLDAQSMRVRVIQ

-5944 MMSLASSQPP
+5944 MMSIASSQPP

-5964 RMYNRG
+5964 KMYNRG

-6019 RAYVRIVPGAS
+6019 RAYVRIAPGAS
-6030 VAFTVADV
+6030 IGFTVADV
-6038 LVPEALSSQEYATF
+6038 LVPEALSSQDYATF
-6052 EVVASKIYHHLG
+6052 EVVASKVYYHLG

-6095 AVYSN
+6095 PVYSN
-6100 EDPIIITGKAIDRAK
+6100 EDPIVLTGKAIDRAK

-6131 GFRWFKEIV
+6131 GFRWFKEVV
-6140 TDATGKY
+6140 TDASGNY

-6175 QTQVTVYKM
+6175 QAQVTVYKM
-6184 YANPSYGDIRMS
+6184 YANPSQGDVRMS
-6196 KNDTMRFGVSLFNPA
+6196 KNDTMRLSVSLFNPA
-6211 DVPLTQLKTEYV
+6211 DVPLTGLNTEYY
-6223 VYRMDG
+6223 VYRMEG
-6229 TNQIPVTTVRGTN
+6229 TNEIPVTTVRGTN

-6250 EPGKSRDVVLELA
+6250 EPGKSQNIVLELA

-6276 VISTAEGARAR
+6276 VVSSAEGARAR
-6287 FTGYVTLLPAVP
+6287 FVGYVTLLPAVP

-6317 GSQLSRQVT
+6317 GGQLSRQIT

-6339 LFAPTNVTWMNVNL
+6339 LVTPTNITWMNVNL
-6353 PVSPDGKI
+6353 PVSSDGKLH
-6361 RLPDLGIGKSNT
+6361 LPDLGIGQSNT

-6378 TPPADVKMDYYH
+6378 TPPEDVKMDYYH
-6390 DVIKVKGTNT
+6390 DIIKVRGTNT
-6400 PADFDIDLYSLVTSD
+6400 PADFDIRLYALVTSD

-6428 GLTVSNATVRLRS
+6428 GLAVSNATVRLRS

-6459 TIHDLQEGDWSWQ
+6459 TIKDLQEGDWSWQ

-6485 AVVPSQTVQVHA
+6485 TIVPSQTVQVHT

-6561 NYGLLEMTDLTIKGS
+6561 NFGLLEMTDLTIKGS

-6611 EGQQGIKTR
+6611 EGQQGVKTR
-6620 QRKPSGQDIADC
+6620 QRKPSGQEIADC

-6691 EFTVGFIGQA
+6691 EFTIGFVGQA

-6717 TNYPGPR
+6717 AYYPGTR
-6724 SDSSYNCD
+6724 CDSTYNCD
-6732 AFPCFGTDTKV
+6732 AFPCFGADTKV

-6751 EIQNIRSTDKVRTG
+6751 EIQNIRSSEKVRTG
-6765 LRDTQVATV
+6765 LLDTQLATV
-6774 RHTYTNASSNV
+6774 RHTYTNASDNI
-6785 LEVKLADAMTGAIK
+6785 LQLKLVDAVTGVTK
-6799 RNLVVTGEHLMWV
+6799 GDLTVTGEHLMWV
-6812 DGKGWVA
+6812 DGKGWIA

-6833 GANYKV
+6833 GANYIV

-6878 GLTLLRKEAAQ
+6878 GVTMLRKEAAR